1 MTPRTGSVVDAAR
14 VFVGA
19 VVGLVIV
26 GGAASAAQPWPGRV
40 EASAG
45 AAWIEGAAL
54 GSQDALLTENVR
66 TDPGRLRLFA
76 TESDFEAAPAVE
88 ARLGFRV
95 SSVFTVEGHFG
106 YARPRVVT
114 RISDDFEGAPAT
126 MATAT
131 LSQYIVDA
139 SLVAHLTGASARDGR
154 LVPFVIGG
162 AGYLRQ
168 LHRGARVVGSGTILH
183 VGGGLK
189 YLMRRTPEHR
199 LKGVGVRGDVQI
211 QIQRNGFDIED
222 RQRTAASGGAS
233 VFLLF

>member
-1 MTPRTGSVVDAAR
+1 MTPRTGSVVDAAG
-14 VFVGA
+14 VLVGA

-26 GGAASAAQPWPGRV
+26 GGAAAAAQPWPGRV

-168 LHRGARVVGSGTILH
+168 LHQGARVVGSGTILH

-189 YLMRRTPEHR
+189 YLMRRTPERR

-211 QIQRNGFDIED
+211 QIQRNGVDIED

>member
-1 MTPRTGSVVDAAR
+1 MDSGADAAR
-14 VFVGA
+14 VLVGA
-19 VVGLVIV
+19 VVGLAIV
-26 GGAASAAQPWPGRV
+26 GGAAAAAQPWPGRV
-40 EASAG
+40 EVSAG
-45 AAWIEGAAL
+45 AAWIGGAAL
-54 GSQDALLTENVR
+54 GRQDASLTENVR
-66 TDPGRLRLFA
+66 TDPERLRLFA
-76 TESDFEAAPAVE
+76 TASDFEAAPAVE

-95 SSVFTVEGHFG
+95 SSVFTVEGRFG

-126 MATAT
+126 VATAT
-131 LSQYIVDA
+131 LSQYVVDA

-168 LHRGARVVGSGTILH
+168 LTQGATVVGSGTILH
-183 VGGGLK
+183 VGGGVK
-189 YLMRRTPEHR
+189 YLMRRTPERR

-211 QIQRNGFDIED
+211 QIQRDGFDLED
-222 RQRTAASGGAS
+222 RQRAAASAGAS